1 MKLIYLIFSIV
12 IINSF
17 NAHGQCFE
25 IESILVDA
33 CGTPE
38 GENEMVR
45 FKVGSQDLC
54 TNDLSVNWPNNNW
67 LGLVQ
72 DATTAQAVAD
82 LNNTIVSCG
91 FLLEPVSC
99 LLPANSTVLLITS
112 SAIDVTANSFANLS
126 DTLFVIFQAPGN
138 TSGHFANY
146 NSAGGLRTLIM
157 NFSNPAN
164 CADTVTYDRGNL
176 ININGTTGGT
186 TADKNGA
193 TVEFDVAGN
202 PTYINNGCQAPIT
215 PFFIDMTASEVNTGT
230 QSICPTDTVLVNVNI
245 SGAYQQIIW
254 SGGTGSFDGQN
265 VNNTSYFS
273 SINDTVDFYLF
284 SSVITICNDTIK
296 DSVLININST
306 PTITSTLPTLS
317 TFSGQQQLTANM
329 TGGVWT
335 SNCGACLSNSGVFDP
350 SVSGEGTFNVCYF
363 AGCGQDCINIVV
375 DNSCTMTVTPN
386 PNNPQCYGNANGS
399 LTLSVTGVVGSPIY
413 IIEDANQNQLNSNN
427 STTANNLAEGWYFYT
442 VSDDLCTISDSI
454 FLDDPDS
461 LIVNYTVQEPKC
473 FGIPNGLAFID
484 TVINAQGA
492 YNNIVYTWVD
502 DANNI
507 ISNDSLF
514 NIGDGVYTL
523 TVTDQLGCVKIN
535 TFVVNYPQPVYIDT
549 IGITK
554 KAICRVYA
562 TDNGNGQ
569 IFASPAGGL
578 TSAGNSDGTNFTNTS
593 YWQEN
598 ATGITHNSYTWGN
611 LNPGYF
617 TFYAINEY
625 GCQADTTIFLDS
637 ISPIAQFSAVS
648 PQFSLNYSGT
658 GDAEVTFNNLSQNYN
673 FANDPLYNTTGP
685 YDIDTLF
692 SWYFDLN
699 NDPNITESLSPI
711 TKIYPAPGTYTVC
724 LEVTENL
731 NHCVDSTCIKIE
743 LYDIPKLI
751 VPNTFTPDN
760 DGVNDYFYF
769 PSSAINEF
777 KCVVFDRWGR
787 KVFEFNDISDQW
799 DGTNMT
805 NGKLCS
811 NGVYFFTY
819 EGVSSNGTKYKGQGN
834 VELLGH

>member
-1 MKLIYLIFSIV
+1 MKLIYLIISIV

-273 SINDTVDFYLF
+273 SINSTNCFF
-284 SSVITICNDTIK
+284 SNTYC
-296 DSVLININST
+296 ININWLWIIHNKCIDFDT
-306 PTITSTLPTLS
+306 P
-317 TFSGQQQLTANM
+317 
-329 TGGVWT
+329 
-335 SNCGACLSNSGVFDP
+335 
-350 SVSGEGTFNVCYF
+350 
-363 AGCGQDCINIVV
+363 
-375 DNSCTMTVTPN
+375 
-386 PNNPQCYGNANGS
+386 
-399 LTLSVTGVVGSPIY
+399 
-413 IIEDANQNQLNSNN
+413 
-427 STTANNLAEGWYFYT
+427 
-442 VSDDLCTISDSI
+442 
-454 FLDDPDS
+454 
-461 LIVNYTVQEPKC
+461 
-473 FGIPNGLAFID
+473 
-484 TVINAQGA
+484 
-492 YNNIVYTWVD
+492 
-502 DANNI
+502 
-507 ISNDSLF
+507 
-514 NIGDGVYTL
+514 
-523 TVTDQLGCVKIN
+523 
-535 TFVVNYPQPVYIDT
+535 
-549 IGITK
+549 
-554 KAICRVYA
+554 
-562 TDNGNGQ
+562 
-569 IFASPAGGL
+569 
-578 TSAGNSDGTNFTNTS
+578 
-593 YWQEN
+593 
-598 ATGITHNSYTWGN
+598 
-611 LNPGYF
+611 
-617 TFYAINEY
+617 
-625 GCQADTTIFLDS
+625 
-637 ISPIAQFSAVS
+637 
-648 PQFSLNYSGT
+648 
-658 GDAEVTFNNLSQNYN
+658 
-673 FANDPLYNTTGP
+673 
-685 YDIDTLF
+685 
-692 SWYFDLN
+692 
-699 NDPNITESLSPI
+699 
-711 TKIYPAPGTYTVC
+711 
-724 LEVTENL
+724 
-731 NHCVDSTCIKIE
+731 
-743 LYDIPKLI
+743 
-751 VPNTFTPDN
+751 
-760 DGVNDYFYF
+760 
-769 PSSAINEF
+769 
-777 KCVVFDRWGR
+777 
-787 KVFEFNDISDQW
+787 
-799 DGTNMT
+799 
-805 NGKLCS
+805 
-811 NGVYFFTY
+811 
-819 EGVSSNGTKYKGQGN
+819 
-834 VELLGH
+834 